1 VSAEPPPPTD
11 APAPGSDDFD
21 PKQHLWDGTD
31 WWSLDKQR
39 WWDGSQWRSVAA
51 PVDASAAPPPPP
63 QVSPDGKFYWD
74 GQRWLPMQT
83 PAAQVPPSQ
92 VAQQPP
98 EVQAFPQQYQPTTA
112 PKKGHALRNVSLGC
126 LGLIV
131 LLFVIGLAAN
141 GANNSSNNSHG
152 FVVVSPSSSPIDEAT
167 YKASAKAIP
176 YVQLEK
182 DPASLAGTVVTYTGQ
197 VVQYDSATTTSHLR
211 INVTPDGFGNYNDTI
226 WLDVDPAVTSKVFRD
241 TVIQFWGEVVGAYT
255 YTTVSGGKI
264 TIPEVDAKIVQ
275 VVG

>member
-1 VSAEPPPPTD
+1 VSAE
-11 APAPGSDDFD
+11 
-21 PKQHLWDGTD
+21 
-31 WWSLDKQR
+31 
-39 WWDGSQWRSVAA
+39 
-51 PVDASAAPPPPP
+51 PPPPP

-74 GQRWLPMQT
+74 GTRWVPMQT
-83 PAAQVPPSQ
+83 PAAQGPPQQ

-98 EVQAFPQQYQPTTA
+98 QVQASPWQYPPTSA
-112 PKKGHALRNVSLGC
+112 PPKQGHALRNGAIGC
-126 LGLIV
+126 VGLIV
-131 LLFVIGLAAN
+131 LLIIIGIAAN
-141 GANNSSNNSHG
+141 GANNSSNNSPG

-255 YTTVSGGKI
+255 YTTVTNGKI